1 MSLTESEMTVVVAS
15 VEAEV
20 IVEVAVEAWEEIAEV
35 LGVVMA
41 PEEVPEEVS
50 KNLVVLT
57 EEVLLVLAAKAHLV
71 TDLLEDHTAAVAVVA
86 FNRFVWSIF
95 DIRLLVEG
103 RSSRI
108 DNISG
113 TVWCIICKNL
123 KIIIFKFNIVSYE
136 NFYVV
141 AI

>member
-1 MSLTESEMTVVVAS
+1 MLLMESEMTVVVAS

-71 TDLLEDHTAAVAVVA
+71 TDLLEDRMAAVVA
-86 FNRFVWSIF
+86 VASNRFVMLHFQRQIIKEGPLTTSNQ
-95 DIRLLVEG
+95 LL
-103 RSSRI
+103 SPYS
-108 DNISG
+108 
-113 TVWCIICKNL
+113 
-123 KIIIFKFNIVSYE
+123 
-136 NFYVV
+136 V
-141 AI
+141 AL